1 MKNIFLFGECMIEL
15 MAASQGQSSNTMQQS
30 FAGDVFNTAVYL
42 KRTFADVKVNLVTAV
57 GKDQFSLDMIQ
68 YFEKENIGTE
78 LVFKSAS
85 KIPGLYSIQLDAQ
98 GERSFTYWR
107 ENSAARQ
114 VMQHI
119 DDAATEQLS
128 KGDMF
133 FFSGISLAVIEP
145 DARPAFWLL
154 IDKLKA
160 AGVQIVFD
168 PNYRP
173 RLWSG
178 PEEAQAQFA
187 LALQKSDLSL
197 PGVDDFEQ
205 LFGMTSVAEV
215 YTYCQ
220 PFHVNELVIKNG
232 EQSILVVVD
241 GVSTEF
247 AITPVANVV
256 DTTSAGDSFN
266 GVYLGARIEGY
277 EISDAIA
284 LASKAAGFVI
294 QHRGAITP
302 AQEFS
307 EFINAQ
313 LACVAKFKKDQL

>member
-15 MAASQGQSSNTMQQS
+15 MTTSQEKSSKTMKQS

-42 KRTFADVKVNLVTAV
+42 KRTFADLNVHLVTAV
-57 GKDQFSLDMIQ
+57 GEDQFSLDMIE
-68 YFEKENIGTE
+68 YFTSENIG
-78 LVFKSAS
+78 VNFVYKSAT
-85 KIPGLYSIQLDAQ
+85 KIPGLYSIQLDDQ
-98 GERSFTYWR
+98 GERSFSYWR

-119 DDAATEQLS
+119 NDDAISELS

-145 DARPAFWLL
+145 EARADFWAL

-160 AGVQIVFD
+160 GGVQIVFD

-173 RLWSG
+173 RLWSNAK
-178 PEEAQAQFA
+178 EAQVQFE

-205 LFGMTSVAEV
+205 LFGMISAEEV
-215 YTYCQ
+215 NEYCQ
-220 PFHVNELVIKNG
+220 QFGVNELVIKNG
-232 EQSILVVVD
+232 EQGLLVVAN
-241 GVSTEF
+241 GETSKF
-247 AITPVANVV
+247 AITPVKNVV

-266 GVYLGARIEGY
+266 GVYLGARIKGFSV
-277 EISDAIA
+277 SDSIA

-294 QHRGAITP
+294 QHKGAIVDKQ
-302 AQEFS
+302 AYQK
-307 EFINAQ
+307 FI
-313 LACVAKFKKDQL
+313 VS

>member
-15 MAASQGQSSNTMQQS
+15 MNSSANTMKQS

-42 KRTFADVKVNLVTAV
+42 KRTFTDVNVHLVTAV

-68 YFEKENIGTE
+68 YVEQESIGCDF
-78 LVFKSAS
+78 VFKSET
-85 KIPGLYSIQLDAQ
+85 KIPGLYSIQLDEH
-98 GERSFTYWR
+98 GERSFNYWR
-107 ENSAARQ
+107 SDSAARQ
-114 VMQHI
+114 VMQLI
-119 DDAATEQLS
+119 DDEAIAKLS
-128 KGDMF
+128 EGDMF

-145 DARPAFWLL
+145 QGRDAFWAM

-178 PEEAQAQFA
+178 PAEAQEQFE

-205 LFGMTSVAEV
+205 LFDMKSGEEV
-215 YTYCQ
+215 YDYCK
-220 PFHVNELVIKNG
+220 PFGLNELIIKNG
-232 EQSILVVVD
+232 EKGILVVVD
-241 GVSTEF
+241 GETSQF
-247 AITPVANVV
+247 DITPVENVV

-266 GVYLGARIEGY
+266 GVYLGARTEGY
-277 EISDAIA
+277 SVNDSIT

-294 QHRGAITP
+294 QHKGAIAP
-302 AQEFS
+302 ADEFNT
-307 EFINAQ
+307 FIKAQ
-313 LACVAKFKKDQL
+313 LASVTK

>member
-1 MKNIFLFGECMIEL
+1 MKNIYLFGECMIEL
-15 MAASQGQSSNTMQQS
+15 MPAAQDQSSTLMKQS

-42 KRTFADVKVNLVTAV
+42 KRTFADMNVHLVTAV
-57 GKDQFSLDMIQ
+57 GQDPFSLDMLQ
-68 YFEKENIGTE
+68 YFENENIGCDF
-78 LVFKSAS
+78 VFKSTT
-85 KIPGLYSIQLDAQ
+85 KIPGLYSIQLDEQ

-119 DDAATEQLS
+119 DDQVISQLA

-145 DARPAFWLL
+145 SARAAFWLL
-154 IDKLKA
+154 IDQLKA

-173 RLWSG
+173 RMWSG
-178 PEEAQAQFA
+178 AKEAQEQFE

-197 PGVDDFEQ
+197 PGVDDFQQ
-205 LFGMTSVAEV
+205 LFGMTTVEEV
-215 YTYCQ
+215 NQYCQ
-220 PFHVNELVIKNG
+220 QFGLTELIIKNG
-232 EQSILVVVD
+232 EQGILVVVD
-241 GVSTEF
+241 GEMSQF
-247 AITPVANVV
+247 AITPVENVV

-277 EISDAIA
+277 SVNDSIS

-294 QHRGAITP
+294 QHRGAIAP
-302 AQEFS
+302 ADEFNR
-307 EFINAQ
+307 FIKTQ
-313 LACVAKFKKDQL
+313 LELV

>member
-15 MAASQGQSSNTMQQS
+15 MSASKEGSSNTLKQS

-42 KRTFADVKVNLVTAV
+42 KRTFSKVNTHLVTAV
-57 GKDQFSLDMIQ
+57 GKDKFSLDMIE
-68 YFEKENIGTE
+68 YFKGENISSDF
-78 LVFKSAS
+78 VFQSET
-85 KIPGLYSIQLDAQ
+85 KIPGLYSIQLDDE

-107 ENSAARQ
+107 NDSAARQ

-119 DDAATEQLS
+119 DDEVTSLLS

-145 DARPAFWLL
+145 QSRTAFWAL

-173 RLWSG
+173 RMWTG
-178 PEEAQAQFA
+178 PEEAQEQFE

-205 LFGMTSVAEV
+205 LFGMTTVEDV
-215 YTYCQ
+215 NNYCKT
-220 PFHVNELVIKNG
+220 FDLSELIIKNG
-232 EQSILVVVD
+232 EQGILVVVD
-241 GVSTEF
+241 GDVSHFT
-247 AITPVANVV
+247 ITPVENVV

-266 GVYLGARIEGY
+266 GVYLGARAEGY
-277 EISDAIA
+277 SVNDSIT

-294 QHRGAITP
+294 QHRGAIAP
-302 AQEFS
+302 ADEYDT
-307 EFINAQ
+307 FIKAQ
-313 LACVAKFKKDQL
+313 LASV